1 MILGNGYI
9 KQDNNL
15 PIVWRFDECIVRG
28 VQTVRFDRTFCSK
41 LGTTYVITQQTKI
54 IPLKVNRTI
63 SEIRNN
69 IIELLEYPNADWSN
83 SIDLGKTSLNPNIID
98 YSEKLSNLFDY
109 YMRCLK
115 VSKSIL
121 FNILIKSAEN

>member
-9 KQDNNL
+9 KQDNRL

-41 LGTTYVITQQTKI
+41 LGNAYVITQQTKI
-54 IPLKVNRTI
+54 IPLKVKRSI
-63 SEIRNN
+63 YEVRNN
-69 IIELLEYPNADWSN
+69 ILELLEYPNVDWSN
-83 SIDLGKTSLNPNIID
+83 SVDLGKTSLNPNVTD
-98 YSEKLSNLFDY
+98 YSEKLSKVFDY

-115 VSKSIL
+115 VTKPIL
-121 FNILIKSAEN
+121 FNILVKSSEN